1 MGVSYD
7 KDIYIKAIDVL
18 EQEVLLGGR
27 NVSDCYAESGI
38 SESMLNR
45 LREFYFNARQDR
57 TGRNVELYRKN
68 KVGTALVNAV
78 YERLGKK
85 VPKEFEDLQSAR
97 EIAKSESMKAAWT
110 EERKK
115 EQRERIASAY
125 ANTKDRNESVA
136 SCPVW
141 EQQKLML
148 LRKIDE
154 RLAMLTEDKTTFAM
168 LALLTEFVNVLI
180 PTAKEDIMKQM
191 NANADSIGLQIS
203 DCVKYLDNIRGNTKR
218 KGYQG

>member
-1 MGVSYD
+1 MGVIYE
-7 KDIYIKAIDVL
+7 KERYIKAIDVL

-27 NVSDCYAESGI
+27 EVSVCYAESGI

-45 LREFYFNARQDR
+45 LRECYFNARQDR
-57 TGRNVELYRKN
+57 TDRNVELYRKN
-68 KVGTALVNAV
+68 KVGIALINAV

-85 VPKEFEDLQSAR
+85 VPKEIEDLQLAK
-97 EIAKSESMKAAWT
+97 ETAKSESMKAAWT

-115 EQRERIASAY
+115 EQRERMAAAY
-125 ANTKDRNESVA
+125 ANAKGQNERVA

-148 LRKIDE
+148 LREIAE
-154 RLAMLTEDKTTFAM
+154 RLSMLTEDKTTFAM
-168 LALLTEFVNVLI
+168 LALLTDFVNVLI